1 MTESYKHFLLPNIFS
16 RRELKYFLCCL
27 AIYLTSICEYIKLP
41 LLLMDDSSEEL
52 WVGEVEYKMLNGPQP
67 GVISVVRDML
77 GQIQNITVFQLSTA
91 KGFIFR
97 SISKFCS

>member
-1 MTESYKHFLLPNIFS
+1 
-16 RRELKYFLCCL
+16 
-27 AIYLTSICEYIKLP
+27 
-41 LLLMDDSSEEL
+41 MDDSSEEL

-77 GQIQNITVFQLSTA
+77 GQTQNITVLQLSTA

-97 SISKFCS
+97 SISKFCSKSIQTYNLVDKFFKFFKPSQ